1 MTVFSNENLVE
12 AIRLMDAGHPVT
24 IIKMCR
30 DTVLQGRDLTMSSK
44 DFEAYL
50 NFAISVRS
58 IDMKTGGSKDTAKK
72 NFFAICDMKED
83 VKASDMPKKSREIYF
98 QSLPILQ
105 NLQSPPETEF
115 AQRMLSGL
123 NAALESNFSSYTGKF
138 TNPMAKGDVLLLGM
152 SDEKRGKLK
161 SIGLSS
167 RTFNDKKI
175 AWAGDAAYLNYANF
189 LMTTINGKSVL
200 ERLAIGGEED
210 FIAYVLTR
218 ILGDLDIEKKCRD
231 ILAQEGIGDT
241 IS

>member
-12 AIRLMDAGHPVT
+12 AIRLMDAGHPVA

-50 NFAISVRS
+50 NFAIAVMS
-58 IDMKTGGSKDTAKK
+58 INMKVGNSKTSSKM
-72 NFFAICDMKED
+72 NLLAICDMKED
-83 VKASDMPKKSREIYF
+83 VKASDMPEKSRDIYF

-105 NLQSPPETEF
+105 SIQSPPETEF

-123 NAALESNFSSYTGKF
+123 NAALESNFGFYTGKF
-138 TNPMAKGDVLLLGM
+138 TNPMAKGDVSLIGM

-210 FIAYVLTR
+210 FIAYSLTR

-231 ILAQEGIGDT
+231 VLAQEGIGDT